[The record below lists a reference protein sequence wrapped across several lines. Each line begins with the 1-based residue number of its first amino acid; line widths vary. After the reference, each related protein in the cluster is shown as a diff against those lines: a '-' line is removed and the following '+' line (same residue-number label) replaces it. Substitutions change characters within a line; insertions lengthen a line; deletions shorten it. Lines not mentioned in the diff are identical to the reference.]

1 MGPLSAGFD
10 LYQRIGELRDRHMSM
25 TLSFETF
32 STMEPLSSRGRSRLV
47 LVFAKRELQGKHSW
61 LSALRFFCGTFFDSR
76 SLSTNLGLN
85 QRGATRQADEFDT
98 QSQVL
103 AACGETWN
111 PMNLARATRCRSQG
125 DESALN
131 LLQNGICVD
140 ELPISSLGT
149 DLVSSSHEPR
159 QRHTMWAAR

>member
-1 MGPLSAGFD
+1 
-10 LYQRIGELRDRHMSM
+10 MSM
-25 TLSFETF
+25 TLSFETS

-47 LVFAKRELQGKHSW
+47 LVFTKRELQGKHSW
-61 LSALRFFCGTFFDSR
+61 LSALRFFCGTLFDSR
-76 SLSTNLGLN
+76 SLSTNLGLK

-98 QSQVL
+98 RSQVL

-131 LLQNGICVD
+131 LLQNGICMD
-140 ELPISSLGT
+140 ELPISSLSERIWSLPLMSLANATRCGPRGNCLKSIY
-149 DLVSSSHEPR
+149 DL
-159 QRHTMWAAR
+159 T

>member
-1 MGPLSAGFD
+1 
-10 LYQRIGELRDRHMSM
+10 M

-32 STMEPLSSRGRSRLV
+32 STMEPLSSRDRSRPV
-47 LVFAKRELQGKHSW
+47 LVSPKESYKASIAVW

-103 AACGETWN
+103 AACGETLN
-111 PMNLARATRCRSQG
+111 P
-125 DESALN
+125 
-131 LLQNGICVD
+131 
-140 ELPISSLGT
+140 
-149 DLVSSSHEPR
+149 HEPC
-159 QRHTMWAAR
+159 

>member
-1 MGPLSAGFD
+1 MVSSKAPSPSWLGKATTGQAHEYESALSPLYLWNLLQIGTTLGRSC
-10 LYQRIGELRDRHMSM
+10 LYQRIGKLRDRHMSM

-47 LVFAKRELQGKHSW
+47 LVFTKRELQGKHSW

-103 AACGETWN
+103 AACGET
-111 PMNLARATRCRSQG
+111 
-125 DESALN
+125 
-131 LLQNGICVD
+131 
-140 ELPISSLGT
+140 
-149 DLVSSSHEPR
+149 
-159 QRHTMWAAR
+159 